1 MFSGGD
7 QTEARGAASTEFTV
21 IWPQVSGSD
30 DVLKGGR
37 MNLEGCLQMT
47 FLKLKSDVS
56 LPTEIPTVV
65 SRATMVG
72 TSPSCHSLASPLFL
86 LIPLP

>member
-7 QTEARGAASTEFTV
+7 QTEARGAAFTEFSV

-56 LPTEIPTVV
+56 LLTESLTWFPGPPW
-65 SRATMVG
+65 SGHLPPAT
-72 TSPSCHSLASPLFL
+72 P
-86 LIPLP
+86 